1 MELSEQISDNP
12 REEEKRKRER
22 AAQKPE
28 GPMCVMCGGG
38 KLMWVLWV
46 IIVILI
52 ILALIPKG

>member
-12 REEEKRKRER
+12 REEEKRKRGQ

-38 KLMWVLWV
+38 NWTWILW
-46 IIVILI
+46 IIIAILI
-52 ILALIPKG
+52 VLALIPRG